1 MSFILDALKKS
12 ETERQQQ
19 GTAEFSAIPLGS
31 DTPRTPKWLWIVG
44 ALLTA
49 NIIFL
54 AVIFLRP
61 DSPPPSASAANKT
74 PTDNVATIAEMAPEP
89 ATAAPNAIEPQIEE
103 KLSASLSFEQQVAAA
118 RENQPAPQ
126 AAAEPPKPATT
137 SAIKN
142 PTTAR
147 NYMMTFDEARVQG
160 LFQMVDLHVDIH
172 VFGDTAA
179 DRFVFINMAK
189 HRENSALAEGPTVR
203 EITTDGVIL
212 EYQGTTFLLPRD

>member
-19 GTAEFSAIPLGS
+19 GAAEFSAIPLGS
-31 DTPRTPKWLWIVG
+31 DSPKTPKWLWVV
-44 ALLTA
+44 AVLLTA

-61 DSPPPSASAANKT
+61 DSPPPPATAANKT
-74 PTDNVATIAEMAPEP
+74 PTDNVAEMVPEA
-89 ATAAPNAIEPQIEE
+89 ATASPNAIEPQIDE
-103 KLSASLSFEQQVAAA
+103 KLPVSLSFEQQVAAA

-142 PTTAR
+142 PTTAK